1 MTEREIAELRRRFR
15 ADKSNI
21 THVRG
26 CYVNE
31 NREIISEFD
40 QSIAMMGQEESEKL
54 LANLRRTLSGT
65 VGKNLLDI
73 GFDTRQVAEGE
84 EHRLLMA
91 LRDSRLED
99 REAVEQFFRKAIQTL
114 NIEGNYLILLAFDA

>member
-31 NREIISEFD
+31 NREVISEFD

-54 LANLRRTLSGT
+54 LANLRR
-65 VGKNLLDI
+65 K
-73 GFDTRQVAEGE
+73 TRGISILPCCAAPCPVPWG
-84 EHRLLMA
+84 RTCWTS
-91 LRDSRLED
+91 DSTHVRWR
-99 REAVEQFFRKAIQTL
+99 RERNT
-114 NIEGNYLILLAFDA
+114 GC